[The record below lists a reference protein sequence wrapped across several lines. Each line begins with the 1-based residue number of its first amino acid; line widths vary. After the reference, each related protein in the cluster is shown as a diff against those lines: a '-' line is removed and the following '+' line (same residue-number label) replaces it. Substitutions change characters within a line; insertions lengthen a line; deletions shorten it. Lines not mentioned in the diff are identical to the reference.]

1 MKILSLN
8 DINEASEILLEEDVL
23 AFPTETVYGV
33 GVVFD
38 SKEAFNKLVALKHRS
53 PDKPFSL
60 MCGSLEEAMKYVDV
74 SPKAK
79 KLMEH
84 FLPGELTVLVKTKGD
99 LPEWVTLG
107 TGVVG
112 IRVPNSEYT
121 KSLILKVAKP
131 LLVTS
136 ANKSGEPTA
145 RYFEEVVKVFGNELR
160 AIVEGKCESLVP
172 TTIVNLSK
180 NDLTLV
186 REGPIPFDTIKKFWE
201 EQNENCIR

>member
-1 MKILSLN
+1 MEILSLKE
-8 DINEASEILLEEDVL
+8 INEAASVLLNEDVL
-23 AFPTETVYGV
+23 GFPTETVYGV

-38 SKEAFNKLVALKHRS
+38 SKVAFERLVNLKRRS
-53 PDKPFSL
+53 PDKPFAMMCESL
-60 MCGSLEEAMKYVDV
+60 DEAFNYIDV

-79 KLMEH
+79 KLMNH
-84 FLPGELTVLVKTKGD
+84 FLPGELTVLVKAKPE

-107 TGVVG
+107 TGVIG
-112 IRVPNSEYT
+112 IRVPDSSYV
-121 KSLILKVAKP
+121 KSLIKKVGKP

-136 ANKSGEPTA
+136 ANKSGEPTTKV
-145 RYFEEVVKVFGNELR
+145 FEEVVEVFDGELK

-180 NDLTLV
+180 DSLSLV

-201 EQNENCIR
+201 E

>member
-1 MKILSLN
+1 MEILSLKEI
-8 DINEASEILLEEDVL
+8 DEAASVLINEDVL
-23 AFPTETVYGV
+23 GFPTETVYGV

-38 SKEAFNKLVALKHRS
+38 SKVAFERLVNLKRRS
-53 PDKPFSL
+53 PDKPFAMMCESL
-60 MCGSLEEAMKYVDV
+60 DEAFNYIDV

-79 KLMEH
+79 KLMNH
-84 FLPGELTVLVKTKGD
+84 FLPGELTVLVKAKPE

-107 TGVVG
+107 TGVIG
-112 IRVPNSEYT
+112 IRVPDSSYV
-121 KSLILKVAKP
+121 KSLIKKVGKP

-136 ANKSGEPTA
+136 ANKSGEPTTKV
-145 RYFEEVVKVFGNELR
+145 FEEVVKVFDGELK

-180 NDLTLV
+180 DSLSLV

-201 EQNENCIR
+201 E